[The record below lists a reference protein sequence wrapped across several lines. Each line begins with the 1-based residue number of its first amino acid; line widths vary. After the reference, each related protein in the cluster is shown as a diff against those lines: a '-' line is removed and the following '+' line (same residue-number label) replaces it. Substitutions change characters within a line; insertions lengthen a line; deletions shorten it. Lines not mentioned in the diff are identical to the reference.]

1 MPKAG
6 LQVAKTLKVALI
18 IAINLDK
25 FLSRQKGETG
35 NTEEMEARQIGENGG
50 RKKGLE
56 GSGIDIVEK
65 QNEEVLKKIIAT
77 HPLYGVLIQS
87 HINCLKV
94 GLSEAGEFDATSD
107 AWKKLVDS
115 KSKATP
121 SPNTSELDH
130 FMEAY
135 CMALSK
141 LKEAIEEPT
150 KETNAFI
157 RATYVELKELN
168 ELKEP

>member
-1 MPKAG
+1 
-6 LQVAKTLKVALI
+6 
-18 IAINLDK
+18 
-25 FLSRQKGETG
+25 
-35 NTEEMEARQIGENGG
+35 MEATQIREENGG
-50 RKKGLE
+50 RKGVQGGDAQKE
-56 GSGIDIVEK
+56 NEDI
-65 QNEEVLKKIIAT
+65 LKKIIAS
-77 HPLYGVLIQS
+77 HPLYEVLIES

-94 GLSEAGEFDATSD
+94 GLNGGGEVDATTA

-115 KSKATP
+115 KSKATS

-135 CMALSK
+135 CMALRK

-157 RATYVELKELN
+157 RATYLQLKELN
-168 ELKEP
+168 HP

>member
-1 MPKAG
+1 MGEKGVAG
-6 LQVAKTLKVALI
+6 GSED
-18 IAINLDK
+18 IAGGK
-25 FLSRQKGETG
+25 
-35 NTEEMEARQIGENGG
+35 EN
-50 RKKGLE
+50 E
-56 GSGIDIVEK
+56 
-65 QNEEVLKKIIAT
+65 QVLKKIIAT
-77 HPLYGVLIQS
+77 HPLYEVLIQS

-94 GLSEAGEFDATSD
+94 GLSEGGEFDATSD
-107 AWKKLVDS
+107 DAWKKLVNS

-157 RATYVELKELN
+157 RATYLQLKQLDELN
-168 ELKEP
+168 HP